1 MWLMILMW
9 MIAMNEAVLYSYV
22 RCPYAARARLALI
35 FAGINCQLREV
46 DLAHKPA
53 EMLQLSPKGSV
64 PVLQLAD
71 GRVIDESLDIM
82 HWATTFTVGANLL
95 PIDIDA
101 QANMAELI
109 RWLDNDFSK
118 QSFRYRFRLANDPHP
133 PIYYRNQAEEF
144 LSVLEAYLN
153 QNRYIFGDS
162 LSLGDLAVYPFLRSF
177 VDVEP
182 EWFVNT
188 PYAHLHRWLALM
200 SENKIVQQA
209 FVVNKTWQNGDPP
222 LYLMAA

>member
-1 MWLMILMW
+1 
-9 MIAMNEAVLYSYV
+9 MNESVLYSYV

-35 FAGINCQLREV
+35 FSGINCQLREV

-82 HWATTFTVGANLL
+82 HWATTFAAGANLL
-95 PIDIDA
+95 PADIDA
-101 QANMAELI
+101 QAAMADLI
-109 RWLDNDFSK
+109 RWLDMDFSK

-133 PIYYRNQAEEF
+133 PVYYRDQAEEF
-144 LSVLEAYLN
+144 LKALEAFLH
-153 QNRYIFGDS
+153 QNIFLFGDC
-162 LSLGDLAVYPFLRSF
+162 LSFGDLAAYPFLRSF

-182 EWFVNT
+182 EWFANT
-188 PYAHLHRWLALM
+188 PYANLHRWLALM
-200 SENKIVQQA
+200 NENKIVQQA
-209 FVVNKTWQNGDPP
+209 FIVNKTWQAGDHP
-222 LYLMAA
+222 LYLMTA